1 MATKATTIKVA
12 DLAKAVEK
20 AVSINTGRKLPGGG
34 IIMGI
39 IVRPDVKFDVN
50 AAARSITKEVAR
62 AVPGAKLTPKVI
74 TDCGFTTMGF
84 IFRPEEFFQQ

>member
-20 AVSINTGRKLPGGG
+20 AVSASTGKKLPGG

-39 IVRPDVKFDVN
+39 VVRPPTKFDVN

-74 TDCGFTTMGF
+74 TDGGFTTMGF
-84 IFRPEEFFQQ
+84 IFKPEEFFQQ

>member
-20 AVSINTGRKLPGGG
+20 AVATNTGRKLPGG

-39 IVRPDVKFDVN
+39 IVRPPTKFDVN
-50 AAARSITKEVAR
+50 AAARNITKEVAKS
-62 AVPGAKLTPKVI
+62 VSGAKLTPKVI
-74 TDCGFTTMGF
+74 TEDGGFTTMGF
-84 IFRPEEFFQQ
+84 IFRPEEFIQ

>member
-1 MATKATTIKVA
+1 VATKATTIKVA

-20 AVSINTGRKLPGGG
+20 AVAINTGRKLPGG

-50 AAARSITKEVAR
+50 ATARSITRDVAKS
-62 AVPGAKLTPKVI
+62 VPGAKLTPKVI
-74 TDCGFTTMGF
+74 TDGGFTTMGF
-84 IFRPEEFFQQ
+84 IFRPEEFLQK